1 MIRVLIADDHPMV
14 LQGLSAVIAA
24 TTDVEVVGQA
34 DDGRV
39 ALREALGLRPDVVLL
54 DLDLPEVH
62 GIDVTRQLAS
72 QLPDTAVLVLTMFE
86 DDSTIAATVAA
97 GAAGYL
103 LKGASGDDIVAAI
116 RAASAG
122 HAVFGPG
129 VVASRLRG
137 WLASP
142 PAAALPFPELTPR
155 ERDILDHL
163 AAGYDNAEIGRN
175 LHLSPK
181 TIANN
186 VSTILAKLH
195 MARDAGLGI
204 VEQHQQDTSADP
216 GGRPP

>member
-72 QLPDTAVLVLTMFE
+72 QLPDTAVLVLTMFD

-97 GAAGYL
+97 GASGYL

-122 HAVFGPG
+122 HAVFGSG
-129 VVASRLRG
+129 AVASRLRG
-137 WLASP
+137 WLATPP
-142 PAAALPFPELTPR
+142 PAPLPFDELTPR

-163 AAGYDNAEIGRN
+163 AAGQDNAEIARE

-181 TIANN
+181 TVANN
-186 VSTILAKLH
+186 VSTVLTKLH
-195 MARDAGLGI
+195 MTRGQAIVEARQAGLGTL
-204 VEQHQQDTSADP
+204 EPHRQDP
-216 GGRPP
+216 